1 VGNRTLPLPERSRNQ
16 TPPGIGQLPEQT
28 LRNTGHVGD
37 DKAQLFPR
45 SAGLMIAA
53 VGDVS
58 DANLVDYTRAG
69 IRIRPRQQP
78 LLGPSVPEPYLTLLR
93 GLPEGSSP
101 D

>member
-1 VGNRTLPLPERSRNQ
+1 MGNRILPLPERSRNQ

-45 SAGLMIAA
+45 SADLMIAA

-69 IRIRPRQQP
+69 I
-78 LLGPSVPEPYLTLLR
+78 LAF
-93 GLPEGSSP
+93 GLGSSLYSDLP
-101 D
+101 CQSLI